1 MPGEHTARFT
11 GTIARMYSKA
21 TSLRF
26 SVTFI
31 LLLTPFLAP
40 ALAGDDSGP
49 DSKELWRD
57 LESDDVAVVRRCAQL
72 LFERARED
80 PSVVDPLL
88 RVVNHEDEKVRRL
101 AVLGLSRVDGDDR
114 VWTALVTRALRD
126 RREEKT
132 SGAQSILWYRAETND
147 AAFQA
152 IVDLTK
158 SRKKLERSLAV
169 NLLSY
174 IEGRDREI
182 PEALLGIL
190 EQDDDPGLRADAAA
204 RIGSLRTRD
213 PKILRAL
220 ETALDS
226 EDMFI
231 RLEAAWAL
239 ARAGSAKKPASKKL
253 LRFLDDEDSGV
264 RAAAA
269 FGSRGMGVELERVTS
284 ALVKAIEEATAF
296 IYSFDAL
303 AALGAGARSAAL
315 FLVEYAENEGGV
327 SLPPLAHV
335 AVGDRKLERKT
346 VELARKYLR
355 SEEGGE
361 VSRAAEAIAVLGPAG
376 VAALPD
382 LRKLLREPV
391 ERDLS
396 LYEVMRALGAI
407 GAPAGVATE
416 EMLAA
421 VEAHCSYEKR

>member
-1 MPGEHTARFT
+1 MP
-11 GTIARMYSKA
+11 S
-21 TSLRF
+21 
-26 SVTFI
+26 
-31 LLLTPFLAP
+31 
-40 ALAGDDSGP
+40 
-49 DSKELWRD
+49 
-57 LESDDVAVVRRCAQL
+57 C
-72 LFERARED
+72 
-80 PSVVDPLL
+80 
-88 RVVNHEDEKVRRL
+88 
-101 AVLGLSRVDGDDR
+101 
-114 VWTALVTRALRD
+114 
-126 RREEKT
+126 
-132 SGAQSILWYRAETND
+132 
-147 AAFQA
+147 
-152 IVDLTK
+152 
-158 SRKKLERSLAV
+158 RS
-169 NLLSY
+169 
-174 IEGRDREI
+174 
-182 PEALLGIL
+182 P
-190 EQDDDPGLRADAAA
+190 
-204 RIGSLRTRD
+204 
-213 PKILRAL
+213 
-220 ETALDS
+220 
-226 EDMFI
+226 
-231 RLEAAWAL
+231 AL

-421 VEAHCSYEKR
+421 VEAHCSYEEEVIQALGQIGPAAAKAIPWLEELLGSCDEDDPWRELLQEALRRIKGE